1 MRSSPWRRILSSA
14 MVFATVAVG
23 LVGSSGTWAA
33 GESKEYEE
41 LGRSLEHVLAEDLV
55 REFMETILGGA
66 LDGCAGEALLVSYIS
81 KEYFESRWLDPN
93 DFKVN
98 FYHFSEFRIIEAEP
112 PYVDVEIMS
121 SLDIGWTALVRFKVV
136 EEQDKFVFLPS
147 RAEKTEHGNW
157 VDAWW
162 GVKEE
167 WTADDL
173 VDP

>member
-1 MRSSPWRRILSSA
+1 MRSLPWRRILSSA

-112 PYVDVEIMS
+112 PIRGRGNNELPRHWMDCTGTVQS
-121 SLDIGWTALVRFKVV
+121 GRRAGQVRF
-136 EEQDKFVFLPS
+136 PS
-147 RAEKTEHGNW
+147 FEGREDRARELG
-157 VDAWW
+157 
-162 GVKEE
+162 
-167 WTADDL
+167 
-173 VDP
+173 

>member
-1 MRSSPWRRILSSA
+1 

-41 LGRSLEHVLAEDLV
+41 LGRPSEHMLAEDFV

-98 FYHFSEFRIIEAEP
+98 FYYFSEFRIIEAEP
-112 PYVDVEIMS
+112 PYVDVDVRGRGNNE
-121 SLDIGWTALVRFKVV
+121 LPDIGWTALVRFKVV

-167 WTADDL
+167 RDR
-173 VDP
+173 